1 MTSLRLSSRGLN
13 MQEEQHR
20 ITNSYLWPRVQFV
33 GLNVVWDISKLC
45 AVSNMGAGPSGRAV

>member
-1 MTSLRLSSRGLN
+1 